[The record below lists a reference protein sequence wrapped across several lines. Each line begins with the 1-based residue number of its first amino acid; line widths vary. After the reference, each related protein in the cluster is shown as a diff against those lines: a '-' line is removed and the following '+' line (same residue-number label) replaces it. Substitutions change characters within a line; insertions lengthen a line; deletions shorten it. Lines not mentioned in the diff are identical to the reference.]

1 MGSFY
6 RESTLT
12 VLLRMN
18 ASISALVVDMVRQH
32 YGSQSISPPSLLNVV
47 ETQTSQM
54 QLVATFW
61 KATLLFQ
68 VFRLESKHRSEE
80 FGPRSYTVRLPAVES
95 AGRRREDDIP
105 KANDATLNFLFGK
118 KSFVFLNSLDN
129 IGILSNSG
137 LSI

>member
-1 MGSFY
+1 
-6 RESTLT
+6 
-12 VLLRMN
+12 MN

-32 YGSQSISPPSLLNVV
+32 NSFQSISPPPLLNVV

-61 KATLLFQ
+61 KATLMFQ

-95 AGRRREDDIP
+95 AGRLREDDIP

>member
-1 MGSFY
+1 
-6 RESTLT
+6 
-12 VLLRMN
+12 MN

-32 YGSQSISPPSLLNVV
+32 NSFQSISPPPLLNVV

-61 KATLLFQ
+61 KATLMFQ

-95 AGRRREDDIP
+95 AGRLREGDIP

-129 IGILSNSG
+129 IGLFFKLRAIYLSF
-137 LSI
+137 